1 MRGLQVGA
9 GAQRTTQTG
18 WHRLAMVL
26 ACVLARTDSRT
37 CKNSCV
43 VSVTVDRECVSA
55 VRCLFAL
62 ENVLGASV
70 RACAFESRK
79 KLTCVPPTILAEPT
93 GQGFA
98 RARSFLPRP

>member
-9 GAQRTTQTG
+9 GAQRTTQIG

-55 VRCLFAL
+55 VRCSFAL

-70 RACAFESRK
+70 AQYVRVRSNLEKSSR
-79 KLTCVPPTILAEPT
+79 VS
-93 GQGFA
+93 G
-98 RARSFLPRP
+98 LP